1 MPCKLLARG
10 GELGDD
16 DRAAVSCAQGLNHGD
31 ADGPAAEDEDVISR
45 LQGRLGDRVPAYGEW
60 FDEGGDVKGDV
71 VG

>member
-1 MPCKLLARG
+1 
-10 GELGDD
+10 
-16 DRAAVSCAQGLNHGD
+16 LNHGD